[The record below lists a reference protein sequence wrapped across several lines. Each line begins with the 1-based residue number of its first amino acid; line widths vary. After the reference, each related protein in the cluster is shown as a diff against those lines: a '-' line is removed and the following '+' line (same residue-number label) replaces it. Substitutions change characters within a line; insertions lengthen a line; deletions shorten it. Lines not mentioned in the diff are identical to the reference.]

1 MSNYFNAPQN
11 VLRLSSKL
19 LWTGLIMLLVGAIGA
34 YGFERHIGLVELV
47 LLHALVILGPT
58 TIKIGYVMRL
68 LAQHQISDPHARFL
82 RAHAA

>member
-1 MSNYFNAPQN
+1 MSTYFNAPQN

-34 YGFERHIGLVELV
+34 YGFERQIGLVELV

-68 LAQHQISDPHARFL
+68 LAQHQLSDPHARFL
-82 RAHAA
+82 HAHAA

>member
-1 MSNYFNAPQN
+1 MSNFFNAPQN

-34 YGFERHIGLVELV
+34 YGFERQIRLVELV
-47 LLHALVILGPT
+47 MLHALVILGPT

-68 LAQHQISDPHARFL
+68 LAQHQLNDPHARFL
-82 RAHAA
+82 YAHAA

>member
-1 MSNYFNAPQN
+1 MSTYFNAPQN

-34 YGFERHIGLVELV
+34 YGFERQIGLVELV

-82 RAHAA
+82 HAHAA